1 MKERL
6 SCDGSEGFRK
16 VGHDGSQTSAETAS

>member
-16 VGHDGSQTSAETAS
+16 VREDSSQTSAETPS